1 MRRISLGRLAIW
13 SALGFGV
20 GGAIASTTGDLLIV
34 GFIIQGAL
42 GGAMLGLALE
52 AWGRTAIM
60 AVACSFGF
68 LVGFFLAF
76 FVVLN
81 VFEPPFSRFFIGAYG
96 GGSGG
101 AMLGLALAGRGRSL
115 GAKVLVLSIAG
126 ALGFGL
132 GMEVMGIGIQSDWEP
147 LRASIPPEVWGAALF
162 TIEGIIGGAFLGAA
176 LWLLE
181 RRPALAEEYGLD
193 G

>member
-1 MRRISLGRLAIW
+1 
-13 SALGFGV
+13 
-20 GGAIASTTGDLLIV
+20 
-34 GFIIQGAL
+34 
-42 GGAMLGLALE
+42 MLGLALE

-60 AVACSFGF
+60 AAACSFGF

-115 GAKVLVLSIAG
+115 GTKVLVLSIAG

-132 GMEVMGIGIQSDWEP
+132 GMEVIGIGVREP
-147 LRASIPPEVWGAALF
+147 LRASIPPEVWGATLF
-162 TIEGIIGGAFLGAA
+162 TIEGIIGGAFLGTA